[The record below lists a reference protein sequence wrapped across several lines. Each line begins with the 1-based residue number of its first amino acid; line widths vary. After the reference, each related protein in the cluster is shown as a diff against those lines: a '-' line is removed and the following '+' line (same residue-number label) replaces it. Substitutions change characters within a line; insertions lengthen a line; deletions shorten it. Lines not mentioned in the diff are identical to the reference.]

1 MAVVLEIV
9 ERVGPAVLTFA
20 LGRATPR
27 IVAEVKGH
35 HARRFWAPVAKTDT
49 DIVLGRHVHPEWEP
63 SGLLGLGDARALAE
77 LRRHLRRLYIA
88 EPEVV
93 YDDQLA
99 GRDLAHSSLIML
111 GGPFSNALIRDLWES
126 LELSWRFE
134 YASPDEFAI
143 IDERTGEQHLPQR
156 DDDGNVTRDHGLL
169 VKTRN
174 PAGSDQRFTLF
185 AFCGCFG
192 YGTHAALR
200 YATYDRFLKA
210 SLVGG
215 GHDVEAL
222 ITTTVSSGAPQ
233 RVSAIDVR
241 RIAVARQVVRR

>member
-1 MAVVLEIV
+1 MSLVL
-9 ERVGPAVLTFA
+9 
-20 LGRATPR
+20 
-27 IVAEVKGH
+27 
-35 HARRFWAPVAKTDT
+35 
-49 DIVLGRHVHPEWEP
+49 
-63 SGLLGLGDARALAE
+63 
-77 LRRHLRRLYIA
+77 
-88 EPEVV
+88 
-93 YDDQLA
+93 
-99 GRDLAHSSLIML
+99 L